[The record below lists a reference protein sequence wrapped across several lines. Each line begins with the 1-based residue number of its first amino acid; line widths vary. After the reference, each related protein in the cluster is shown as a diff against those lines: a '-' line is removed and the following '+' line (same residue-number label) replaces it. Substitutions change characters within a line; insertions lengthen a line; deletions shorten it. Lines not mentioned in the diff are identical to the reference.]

1 MARASRRSRVTG
13 EPFVGRTLRPLSRK
27 RLTTGRLEGFTW
39 GRITSESPI
48 RKPEA
53 PFCAELEHK
62 EKRRRM
68 AECPFCSETDC
79 VVYLFFFIAAA
90 LRIIA
95 AHFVA
100 SVSDPNPKTAEY
112 FRPTTWATRKSTLIP
127 VSAMA

>member
-27 RLTTGRLEGFTW
+27 RLTTGRLEGFTL
-39 GRITSESPI
+39 GRNTSESPI

-79 VVYLFFFIAAA
+79 VVYLFLAAVA
-90 LRIIA
+90 FRIIA

-100 SVSDPNPKTAEY
+100 SVSDSNPKTAEY
-112 FRPTTWATRKSTLIP
+112 FRPTTCATRKSTLIP
-127 VSAMA
+127 ASAMA